1 VTKGETV
8 VGNYTVCSVGHA
20 ARMSQPKGAPTMKT
34 LFISLLLAA
43 STFSSAHALEVGETF
58 SFKSPIR
65 VWACD
70 SLEDLRGLVA
80 RTPNYTPGMGNK
92 IELPKSCGTPG
103 SGRNYKVFEKS
114 DDAVCIGLPDR
125 TDGKCTW
132 AIAVADQIAPAVV
145 AAKPLPSAAEND
157 PKGTELQLQFRLWEY
172 HSGGYAT
179 LQVSMLNNTMKPFAR
194 VAWTCE
200 LYDKQN
206 RLVGE
211 TIISFNVVPWNAVV
225 TNNQP
230 VVTTDRFEDG
240 KCRLLGTEPV
250 TQRNE
255 RLYTSIVPTKITG
268 KYAAEVAGVFDLNY
282 RVQGRAKVITDE
294 ESNELQQL
302 ERAGTLNDLPGYRL
316 ECTPLLKC
324 RFGVK

>member
-1 VTKGETV
+1 MKTFTLALLATV
-8 VGNYTVCSVGHA
+8 VAT
-20 ARMSQPKGAPTMKT
+20 
-34 LFISLLLAA
+34 
-43 STFSSAHALEVGETF
+43 SAEALEVGEVF

-65 VWACD
+65 VWSCS

-80 RTPNYTPGMGNK
+80 RAPTYTPGSR
-92 IELPKSCGTPG
+92 IEVPKGCGTPA
-103 SGRNYKVFEKS
+103 SQQNLKVVKKS
-114 DDAVCIGLPDR
+114 DDAICIWLPDR
-125 TDGKCTW
+125 DDGKCTW
-132 AIAVADQIAPAVV
+132 TIAAADQIAPAVLAK
-145 AAKPLPSAAEND
+145 AAPMPPAAEND
-157 PKGTELQLQFRLWEY
+157 PKGTELQLQFQRWEY
-172 HSGGYAT
+172 RDGYAM
-179 LQVSMLNNTMKPFAR
+179 LHVSMRNNTMKPFAR

-200 LYDKQN
+200 LYDKQK

-230 VVTTDRFEDG
+230 VVTSDRFEDG
-240 KCRLLGTEPV
+240 ACRLLGTEPV

-268 KYAAEVAGVFDLNY
+268 KYAPDVTSVFDLNY